1 MAKDVYTGYITK
13 EKPDPE
19 ANIIAT
25 FYCEAEDALNAAQAI
40 AAESSIGT
48 WTELSTMKPRIKETL
63 AAKVF
68 RLEKKQKLVYIAYPL
83 GLFEP
88 GNVPQLLSDLAGN
101 VFGMKEVENLR
112 LLDLEMPKEYAKS
125 FAGPGIGLEGVRK
138 MLGTSKSRRPH
149 WGTIVKPK
157 VGLNPTENAKVAYEA
172 WVGGVDF
179 VKDDENLSSQ
189 RFSPFEERVV
199 KALEAKDRA
208 QSETGEKKM
217 YAPNITAET
226 REMLNRADFV
236 KSHGGN
242 CIMVDI
248 ITAGFS
254 ALQTVRDADFK
265 LPIHAHRAMYA
276 AFARNPRHGISMLV
290 LAKLSRLIGVDQ
302 LHTGAIVG
310 KMEGSKKD
318 VVDINGWL
326 RGEWLGF
333 KPVFPVASGGIDPV
347 RVPALLDIAGTE
359 LVINAGGGI
368 HGHPQGTRAG
378 ARALRQSYDAWK
390 AGIPLGEYAKTHK
403 ELAGALQKWGKRW
416 MQVSK

>member
-1 MAKDVYTGYITK
+1 MAKDIYKGYITR
-13 EKPDPE
+13 EKPDPDSH
-19 ANIIAT
+19 IIAT
-25 FYCEAEDALNAAQAI
+25 FYAEAGDWMNAAQAI

-48 WTELSTMKPRIKETL
+48 WTALSTMKPRIKESL

-68 RLEKKQKLVYIAYPL
+68 KYDRKQKLVYVAYPL

-88 GNVPQLLSDLAGN
+88 GNVPQVLSDLAGN

-112 LLDLEMPKEYAKS
+112 LLDLEIPKEYAKS
-125 FAGPGIGLEGVRK
+125 FKGPQVGMEGVRK
-138 MLGTSKSRRPH
+138 MLGTTRSRRPH

-157 VGLNPTENAKVAYEA
+157 VGLNPSENAKVAYES

-189 RFSPFEERVV
+189 KFSPFEERVV
-199 KALEAKDRA
+199 KALEAKDKA
-208 QSETGEKKM
+208 ESETGSKKI

-226 REMLNRADFV
+226 KEMLRRADFV
-236 KSHGGN
+236 KAQGGN

-254 ALQTVRDADFK
+254 ALQTVRNENYG

-318 VVDINGWL
+318 VVDMNGWL
-326 RGEWLGF
+326 RGEWLGL
-333 KPVFPVASGGIDPV
+333 KSVFPVASGGVDPV

-368 HGHPQGTRAG
+368 HGHPNGTRAG
-378 ARALRQSYDAWK
+378 AKALIQSYEAWK
-390 AGIPLGEYAKTHK
+390 SGVSLAEYAKTHN
-403 ELAGALQKWGKRW
+403 ELALALQKWGKRT
-416 MQVSK
+416 MTVSK